1 MLKASSYKLWFLLGA
16 EPPAL
21 CYTGKEVE
29 LDHTKAENSH
39 VICQGPCKLVRG
51 RICGLQQKVS
61 TCWLEIFC
69 DLVEFGQFQKQLK
82 QMWRGIFITNL
93 SSSVQGVQSSAEVG
107 RAWG

>member
-1 MLKASSYKLWFLLGA
+1 MLKAPSYKLWFLLGA

-51 RICGLQQKVS
+51 RICGLQQESLDV
-61 TCWLEIFC
+61 LAGDF
-69 DLVEFGQFQKQLK
+69 L
-82 QMWRGIFITNL
+82 
-93 SSSVQGVQSSAEVG
+93 
-107 RAWG
+107 